1 MSPHVSPL
9 EVRQDLTSFKNIVAV
24 TLPIIIGGLSLNIVG
39 ITDTIFLSWL
49 GEVELGAV
57 GNANIF
63 YFIFAF
69 VGMGFTT
76 GVQIILGRRN
86 GQGLLREIGRNF
98 DQGIYFILFYSSLAV
113 VSILLASAFLIPLLV
128 SSNEVLAG
136 IQEFLRMR
144 SWGIFF
150 TLLNMGFISFYVG
163 IAKTRVIAVLMPI
176 ASGLNIILDYGF
188 IFGNLGLPQLGIS
201 GAAMASNISE
211 GVGTLLLLVYTIRNV
226 DLKKYDL
233 FRFRAPNLSLLKHQ
247 LNLSSP
253 LMLQNSLTLMAWFT
267 FFSLIESLG
276 ERELA
281 ISHIVRSLYMLITFP
296 LFSLVDATNTL
307 VSNLIGRGED
317 ESVFKLLKRVIV
329 IGFGFNILVLIV
341 SLTFSDEIIGVF
353 ANDPALIE
361 AAKPTFYIVNAV
373 LFLFCAGI
381 LSFRALSGTGL
392 TRTSL
397 GVEGMSVLI
406 YLSYAYFVS
415 KELKMGLEMTWTSE
429 FIYFSFLLVGSLY
442 FLRKRAWK
450 QVDV

>member
-1 MSPHVSPL
+1 L

-296 LFSLVDATNTL
+296 LFSLGDATNTL

>member
-1 MSPHVSPL
+1 M

-296 LFSLVDATNTL
+296 LFSLGDATNTL

>member
-1 MSPHVSPL
+1 LSPHVSPL

-296 LFSLVDATNTL
+296 LFSLGDATNTL

>member
-1 MSPHVSPL
+1 
-9 EVRQDLTSFKNIVAV
+9 
-24 TLPIIIGGLSLNIVG
+24 
-39 ITDTIFLSWL
+39 
-49 GEVELGAV
+49 VELGAV

-296 LFSLVDATNTL
+296 LFSLGDATNTL

>member
-1 MSPHVSPL
+1 LSPHVSPL

-296 LFSLVDATNTL
+296 LFSLGDATNTL

-341 SLTFSDEIIGVF
+341 SFTFSDEIIGVF

>member
-1 MSPHVSPL
+1 
-9 EVRQDLTSFKNIVAV
+9 
-24 TLPIIIGGLSLNIVG
+24 
-39 ITDTIFLSWL
+39 
-49 GEVELGAV
+49 VELGAV

-226 DLKKYDL
+226 DLGKYDL

-296 LFSLVDATNTL
+296 LFSLGDATNTL

>member
-296 LFSLVDATNTL
+296 LFSLGDATNTL

-341 SLTFSDEIIGVF
+341 SFTFSDEIIGVF

>member
-1 MSPHVSPL
+1 L

-296 LFSLVDATNTL
+296 LFSLGDATNTL
-307 VSNLIGRGED
+307 VSNLIGCGED

>member
-1 MSPHVSPL
+1 M
-9 EVRQDLTSFKNIVAV
+9 
-24 TLPIIIGGLSLNIVG
+24 
-39 ITDTIFLSWL
+39 
-49 GEVELGAV
+49 ELGAV

>member
-201 GAAMASNISE
+201 GAAMASYISE

-296 LFSLVDATNTL
+296 LFSLGDATNTL

>member
-113 VSILLASAFLIPLLV
+113 VSILLTSAFLIPLLV

-296 LFSLVDATNTL
+296 LFSLGDATNTL

>member
-1 MSPHVSPL
+1 M

-211 GVGTLLLLVYTIRNV
+211 GVGTMLLLVYTIRNV

-296 LFSLVDATNTL
+296 LFSLGDATNTL